1 MSNLKT
7 AFKGYFEPK
16 ILLFLLLGLSCGVPF
31 NLIGSTLSLRA
42 KEAGL
47 DLKTI
52 GLFSFVLLPYS
63 FKFLWAP
70 IIDCVRLPILSKIGP
85 KKAWGIVFQLL
96 LFLSVCALSFVSPK
110 EDAIALFYI
119 SFAAAFFSA
128 SQDIIVDALRIDILK
143 GDELKE
149 GSSLYQL
156 GYRTGMLISGAG
168 IIALSQYLPWHF
180 CYQLS
185 ILFVLFG
192 TIALVLLKEP
202 ICNKEKKLNFKTL
215 ILVPF
220 TDFTHRHKNWFK
232 LLLFIVLYKICNA
245 LLGKMAYPFYLD
257 VGFTKGQI
265 SLISSTIGTFITMF
279 GVFLG
284 GLLMVKVG
292 YLKSMMYLGFVEML
306 TSFAFAGLAF
316 IGPNTYAFATV
327 IIFDN
332 IVGGMGGAVF
342 VAFLSSLCSPKFS
355 ATQYALLTSLTMVA
369 LSSLAATSGW
379 LAQNLGWILFFISTG
394 IVMVPSLFLLQNLI
408 KEKE

>member
-1 MSNLKT
+1 MSNFKT
-7 AFKGYFEPK
+7 ALKGYFEPN
-16 ILLFLLLGLSCGVPF
+16 ILLFLFLGLSCGVPF

-42 KEAGL
+42 KECGL

-52 GLFSFVLLPYS
+52 GLFAFILLPYS

-96 LFLSVCALSFVSPK
+96 LLLSVCALSFISPK
-110 EDAIALFYI
+110 KDTTALFYI
-119 SFAAAFFSA
+119 SLAAAFFSA
-128 SQDIIVDALRIDILK
+128 SQDIIVDALRIDTLK
-143 GDELKE
+143 GDALKE

-156 GYRTGMLISGAG
+156 GYRTGMLVSGAG
-168 IIALSQYLPWHF
+168 IIALSEYLPWHF

-185 ILFVLFG
+185 ILLVLFG
-192 TIALVLLKEP
+192 MIALFFLKEP
-202 ICNKEKKLNFKTL
+202 VDTKAKKLNFKNL
-215 ILVPF
+215 IFAPF
-220 TDFTHRHKNWFK
+220 KDFMHRHKNWFK
-232 LLLFIVLYKICNA
+232 LLLFVVLYKICNA
-245 LLGKMAYPFYLD
+245 LLGRMAYPFYLD
-257 VGFTKGQI
+257 IGFTKGQI

-292 YLKSMMYLGFVEML
+292 YLKSMMYLGFVEIL
-306 TSFAFAGLAF
+306 TSFAFALLAF
-316 IGPNTYAFATV
+316 IGPNVSVFATV

-342 VAFLSSLCSPKFS
+342 VAFLSSLCSPNFS

-379 LAQNLGWILFFISTG
+379 LAQNLGWILFFIATG
-394 IVMVPSLFLLQNLI
+394 IIMTPSLFLLQNLT
-408 KEKE
+408 KEEK